1 MEGIFKM
8 SNQANSLF
16 SVIDFV
22 NQAKTMFD
30 FSKGRDIAFVQYMKQ
45 KNHFYM
51 YSAKDFIPYAQKYF
65 KK

>member
-1 MEGIFKM
+1 M

-51 YSAKDFIPYAQKYF
+51 YSEKTLSPTHKNILKNN
-65 KK
+65 